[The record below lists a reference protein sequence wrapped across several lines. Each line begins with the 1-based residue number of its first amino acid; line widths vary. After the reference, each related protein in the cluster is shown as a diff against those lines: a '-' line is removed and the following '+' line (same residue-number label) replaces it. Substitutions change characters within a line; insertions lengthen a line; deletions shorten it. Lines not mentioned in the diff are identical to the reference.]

1 MIQADHV
8 YDAII
13 IGAGPAGISCA
24 LECIENALDV
34 IVLDRSERI
43 GGQLSSI
50 PGPLQNFSAGF
61 YATGDALRDEMEKV
75 ANLALPQRIVTG
87 LNVESF
93 NLAERSLQ
101 TNQGTLKART
111 IFLATGY
118 RVRELDISLSSGFE
132 KDIYYHS
139 GSFKKELANKN
150 LVVIGGGDSAMFTAL
165 DMAEICPDI
174 KVLVRGTTLK
184 ARPDVMARVDAH
196 PRITVLLNTSLKTLK
211 GAPNLQSVVVANPDG
226 ETELPCH
233 ELIAKLGYAPNTEAF
248 IDQLK
253 SDERGHVIVDQ
264 SFATS
269 IDGVFAGGDIVQPG
283 YDRIAFAS
291 GSGMMAARSMRK
303 TIGHNV

>member
-1 MIQADHV
+1 MIHFDHI
-8 YDAII
+8 YDAIVV
-13 IGAGPAGISCA
+13 GAGPAGISCA

-34 IVLDRSERI
+34 IVLDRAERI

-61 YATGDALRDEMEKV
+61 YPTGDALRDEMEKV
-75 ANLALPQRIVTG
+75 AALALPKRIVTK

-93 NLAERSLQ
+93 NLPERTLQ

-118 RVRELDISLSSGFE
+118 RVRELDISLTSGFE
-132 KDIYYHS
+132 KNIYYHS
-139 GSFKKELANKN
+139 GSFKKELANKK
-150 LVVIGGGDSAMFTAL
+150 LIVVGSGDSAMFTAL

-174 KVLVRGTTLK
+174 TVLVRGNTLK
-184 ARPDVMARVDAH
+184 ARPDVMERIEAH

-211 GAPNLQSVVVANPDG
+211 GSPNLQSVVVTNAEG
-226 ETELPCH
+226 GCELPCH
-233 ELIAKLGYAPNTEAF
+233 ELIAKLGYVPNTEAF

-264 SFATS
+264 NFATS

-283 YDRIAFAS
+283 YDRISFAS
-291 GSGMMAARSMRK
+291 GSGMMAAKSMRK
-303 TIGHNV
+303 VIGHNV

>member
-1 MIQADHV
+1 MIQVDHI
-8 YDAII
+8 YDAIVV
-13 IGAGPAGISCA
+13 GAGPAGISCA

-34 IVLDRSERI
+34 IVLDRAERI

-75 ANLALPQRIVTG
+75 TALALPQRIVTG
-87 LNVESF
+87 LKVESF
-93 NLAERSLQ
+93 NLPERILE

-118 RVRELDISLSSGFE
+118 RVRELA
-132 KDIYYHS
+132 
-139 GSFKKELANKN
+139 KKKLI
-150 LVVIGGGDSAMFTAL
+150 VVGGGDSAMLTAL
-165 DMAEICPDI
+165 DLAEICPDI
-174 KVLVRGTTLK
+174 TVLVRGATLK
-184 ARPDVMARVDAH
+184 ARPDIMAQIEAH

-211 GAPNLQSVVVANPDG
+211 GSPNLQSAIVANSDG
-226 ETELPCH
+226 ERELPCH
-233 ELIAKLGYAPNTEAF
+233 ELIAKLGYTPNTEAF

-269 IDGVFAGGDIVQPG
+269 IEGVFAGGDIVQPG
-283 YDRIAFAS
+283 YDRISFAS
-291 GSGMMAARSMRK
+291 GSGMMAAKSMRRV
-303 TIGHNV
+303 IGHNV

>member
-1 MIQADHV
+1 MIQADHI
-8 YDAII
+8 YDAIVV
-13 IGAGPAGISCA
+13 GAGPAGISCA
-24 LECIENALDV
+24 LECIESALDV

-61 YATGDALRDEMEKV
+61 YTTGDALRDDMEKV
-75 ANLALPQRIVTG
+75 ASVALPQRIVTG

-118 RVRELDISLSSGFE
+118 RVRELDISLTSGFE
-132 KDIYYHS
+132 KDVYYHS
-139 GSFKKELANKN
+139 GSFKKELANKK
-150 LVVIGGGDSAMFTAL
+150 LIVVGSGDSAMFTAL

-174 KVLVRGTTLK
+174 TVLVRGTTLK
-184 ARPDVMARVDAH
+184 ARPDVMARVEAH
-196 PRITVLLNTSLKTLK
+196 PRITVLLNTSLKALK
-211 GAPNLQSVVVANPDG
+211 GSPNLQSVVVANPDG
-226 ETELPCH
+226 ESELPCD
-233 ELIAKLGYAPNTEAF
+233 ELIAKLGYVPNTEAF

-253 SDERGHVIVDQ
+253 SDARGHVIVDQ
-264 SFATS
+264 NFATS
-269 IDGVFAGGDIVQPG
+269 IEGVFAGGDIVQPG

-291 GSGMMAARSMRK
+291 GSGMMAAKSMRK
-303 TIGHNV
+303 VIGHNV

>member
-291 GSGMMAARSMRK
+291 GSGMMAARSIRK
-303 TIGHNV
+303 LVGHNV